1 MAIQSAKKQPSHWFR
16 FVDDTFVVWS
26 HGEDELRLFLEHLN
40 NVHPRI
46 QFTMEM
52 EQDNQLAFLDV
63 LVMRDD
69 NNKLG
74 HKVYRKLTHTDRYL
88 HSESNHHPRQ
98 KRGVIK
104 TLVERAT
111 RICEPQYLQEELKHL
126 RLTLQNNGYRPKDIN
141 RTIRPRTT
149 CNDTANISARP
160 AGTVMLPYLHRVTDR
175 IGKFLRK
182 FNIRTI
188 YRPTRKIQEHLRSAK
203 DPTDPLSSAG
213 VYRIPCSCGS
223 VYIGSTKRSIKTRLT
238 EHQRN
243 CRQLEIEKSAVAEH
257 ALSGGQHLIQFSNTQ
272 VLDNTSQFSARIA
285 REAIEIYKH
294 GNNFNR
300 KEENMSMSK
309 IWHPLLKNCNTKPL
323 NWEKQ
328 VVLASNDQSGSNSEE
343 SHARRPHTVIQDHL
357 ASDGQSGSSSG
368 KPRPYSQRIKEGT
381 HKQQGTQ
388 HLEPAR
394 RSERLRSKHR

>member
-1 MAIQSAKKQPSHWFR
+1 
-16 FVDDTFVVWS
+16 
-26 HGEDELRLFLEHLN
+26 
-40 NVHPRI
+40 
-46 QFTMEM
+46 
-52 EQDNQLAFLDV
+52 
-63 LVMRDD
+63 
-69 NNKLG
+69 
-74 HKVYRKLTHTDRYL
+74 
-88 HSESNHHPRQ
+88 
-98 KRGVIK
+98 
-104 TLVERAT
+104 
-111 RICEPQYLQEELKHL
+111 
-126 RLTLQNNGYRPKDIN
+126 
-141 RTIRPRTT
+141 
-149 CNDTANISARP
+149 
-160 AGTVMLPYLHRVTDR
+160 MLPYLHRVTDR

-357 ASDGQSGSSSG
+357 TSDDQSGSSSG